1 MQRVSFQFALRSGT
15 STIRPGEAS
24 AASDSRAAESLAEYA
39 ERWLVN
45 VQGGVRSRTFDSY
58 SSQLRLHVL
67 PLLGDRAMSSLSAED
82 VLELIDRLRGAG
94 YTGWTI
100 RTAMTPLS
108 RLLNHAVR
116 RGVIAVSPISR
127 LDRTERPAVWTAE
140 QKVLKREEI
149 RRLLMAAPP
158 RFRTLLATAILT
170 GLRQGELLGLTWTE
184 VDFDQEVVKVR
195 SSLDRQGQRL
205 EPKTRHA
212 RRDVVL
218 MPSLGRLLQEHRE
231 ASNFVAA
238 SDFVFSSQRG
248 TPALLAER
256 CAASVATGTSKRWA
270 RTSALA

>member
-39 ERWLVN
+39 ERWLVS

-158 RFRTLLATAILT
+158 RFRTLISHGYLDRSAPRRAARLNVDRG
-170 GLRQGELLGLTWTE
+170 GLRSGSGEGAELSRPAGSAVGAEDSTRAPGRCADALTW
-184 VDFDQEVVKVR
+184 
-195 SSLDRQGQRL
+195 
-205 EPKTRHA
+205 
-212 RRDVVL
+212 
-218 MPSLGRLLQEHRE
+218 
-231 ASNFVAA
+231 
-238 SDFVFSSQRG
+238 
-248 TPALLAER
+248 
-256 CAASVATGTSKRWA
+256 ATSA
-270 RTSALA
+270 RTPGSVELCRGVRLRL